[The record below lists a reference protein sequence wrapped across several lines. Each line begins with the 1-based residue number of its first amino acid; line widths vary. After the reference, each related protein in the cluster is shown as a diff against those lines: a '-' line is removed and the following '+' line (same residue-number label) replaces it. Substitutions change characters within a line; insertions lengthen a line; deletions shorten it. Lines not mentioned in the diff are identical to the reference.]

1 MKKSK
6 FSEKQILSILQEQE
20 HGKSVAEI
28 CRSHGISAPTFYSW
42 KNKFSGMSEQEL
54 VRLRHLEQ
62 ENSRLRRLVADQSL
76 DIQIL
81 KDVVSKKW

>member
-6 FSEKQILSILQEQE
+6 FSEKQILSILKEPD
-20 HGKSVAEI
+20 HGKTVSEI
-28 CRSHGISAPTFYSW
+28 CREHGISAATFYSW
-42 KNKFSGMSEQEL
+42 KNKYSGMAEQEL

-62 ENSRLRRLVADQSL
+62 ENARLKRIVADQSL
-76 DIQIL
+76 DLQIL

>member
-6 FSEKQILSILQEQE
+6 FSEKQILSILKEPE
-20 HGKSVAEI
+20 HGKTVAEI
-28 CRSHGISAPTFYSW
+28 CRTHGISAPTFYSW
-42 KNKFSGMSEQEL
+42 KNKYAGMSEQEL
-54 VRLRHLEQ
+54 VKLRHLEQ
-62 ENSRLRRLVADQSL
+62 ENARLRRLVADQSL